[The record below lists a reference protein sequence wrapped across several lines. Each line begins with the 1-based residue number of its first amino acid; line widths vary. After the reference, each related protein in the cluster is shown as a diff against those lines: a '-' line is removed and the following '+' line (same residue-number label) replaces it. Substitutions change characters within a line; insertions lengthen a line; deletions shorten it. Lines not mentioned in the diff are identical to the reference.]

1 MHKFK
6 KYIFLAV
13 LISLSICSGMAT
25 GNPITEQSNKYHF
38 ESFLGSITSFP
49 YCAPLKQQEY
59 LKINYPKLKVG
70 MTKSEVLNTLPSPN
84 AEFFSYIERG
94 GERTFKNSS
103 LAYYLSRKEHRFA
116 SDNDAVL
123 FLYFDK
129 FEKLYWSMPDNIKG
143 LSSLGNP
150 AGAR

>member
-6 KYIFLAV
+6 KHIFLAV
-13 LISLSICSGMAT
+13 LISLTTCSGIAA
-25 GNPITEQSNKYHF
+25 GNSITEQSNKYHF
-38 ESFLGSITSFP
+38 ESFLDSIASFP
-49 YCAPLKQQEY
+49 YYAPLKQQEH
-59 LKINYPKLKVG
+59 LKINYPKLKIG
-70 MTKSEVLNTLPSPN
+70 MTKSEVLNILPSPN
-84 AEFFSYIERG
+84 AEFFSYTEKGKEGI
-94 GERTFKNSS
+94 FKNSS

-123 FLYFDK
+123 FLYFNK
-129 FEKLYWSMPDNIKG
+129 FEKLYWSIPDNIEG